1 MIEQSAYDS
10 LAKKLQALDLSDDE
24 AAVLDGLVAAA
35 AAAEPT
41 GDVEGYALST
51 GEFGFPVFQYNDV
64 KCDVHPWIII
74 QSGKTDRAG
83 VVINHEEQY
92 SR

>member
-10 LAKKLQALDLSDDE
+10 LAKKLGSLDLTTDE

-41 GDVEGYALST
+41 EVSGHQLQAGLPT
-51 GEFGFPVFQYNDV
+51 FNFRGV
-64 KCDVHPWIII
+64 KCDVHPWISIG
-74 QSGKTDRAG
+74 SAKPGG
-83 VVINHEEQY
+83 LNVVINHEEQ
-92 SR
+92 

>member
-10 LAKKLQALDLSDDE
+10 LAEKLESLELTDDE
-24 AAVLDGLVAAA
+24 SAVLNGLVAAA
-35 AAAEPT
+35 AAAKPEVS
-41 GDVEGYALST
+41 GFMKELG
-51 GEFGFPVFQYNDV
+51 GFPVFSFNDV
-64 KCDVHPWIII
+64 KCDVHPWIPVANR
-74 QSGKTDRAG
+74 STDREG

>member
-10 LAKKLQALDLSDDE
+10 LAEKLQSLDLTDDE
-24 AAVLDGLVAAA
+24 SAVLDGLVAAA
-35 AAAEPT
+35 AAAEP
-41 GDVEGYALST
+41 
-51 GEFGFPVFQYNDV
+51 GEVAGFQFEAGLPTFEFKGV

-74 QSGKTDRAG
+74 QSAKTDRQ

>member
-10 LAKKLQALDLSDDE
+10 LAEKLDSLELTADE

-35 AAAEPT
+35 ATAEPE
-41 GDVEGYALST
+41 VRGYQRTELQRS
-51 GEFGFPVFQYNDV
+51 PVFEVNGV

-74 QSGKTDRAG
+74 QSAKTDRHG
-83 VVINHEEQY
+83 VVINHEEQ
-92 SR
+92 

>member
-1 MIEQSAYDS
+1 MIEQAAYDS
-10 LAKKLQALDLSDDE
+10 LAEKLGALELTDDE

-35 AAAEPT
+35 AAAKPEVR
-41 GDVEGYALST
+41 GFMKELG
-51 GEFGFPVFQYNDV
+51 GFPVFTFNDV
-64 KCDVHPWIII
+64 KCDVHPWIPV
-74 QSGKTDRAG
+74 QRGATDREG